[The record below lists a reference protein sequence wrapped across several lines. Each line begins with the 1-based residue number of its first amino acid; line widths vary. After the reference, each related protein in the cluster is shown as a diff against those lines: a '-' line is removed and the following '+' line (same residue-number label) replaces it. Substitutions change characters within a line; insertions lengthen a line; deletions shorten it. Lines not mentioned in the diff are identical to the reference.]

1 MKRVGAGVAGRVS
14 DRSRKARARL
24 LVAAGCTL
32 NALGFTMVG
41 SAVHADFTPLALIVT
56 AVGIFATTWFLL
68 DAGIAL
74 TADVQRRRAARRQ
87 I

>member
-1 MKRVGAGVAGRVS
+1 
-14 DRSRKARARL
+14 
-24 LVAAGCTL
+24 
-32 NALGFTMVG
+32 MVG